1 MQFSRIL
8 KFYSPWI
15 AEFKQFLGN
24 KDLDYFDNAL
34 DLDKDFNPAQLASKN
49 KKKNGKSRPKSFL

>member
-24 KDLDYFDNAL
+24 KDLDYFDIAL
-34 DLDKDFNPAQLASKN
+34 DLDKQFNPTELASKS
-49 KKKNGKSRPKSFL
+49 KKKNGRLRPKSIL